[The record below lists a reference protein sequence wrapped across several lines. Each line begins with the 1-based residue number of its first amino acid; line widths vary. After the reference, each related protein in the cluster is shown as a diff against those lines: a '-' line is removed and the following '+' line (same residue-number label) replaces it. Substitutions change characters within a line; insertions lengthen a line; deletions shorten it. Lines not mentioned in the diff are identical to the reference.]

1 VFHTPFQSSP
11 LDLLTSSPITLV
23 SSSIPSVALSEREG
37 VNSVGMSYLNVPLR
51 KENRKF
57 QGFYASRQAIIE
69 NNLSKITNMSPHQL
83 ASLVESSYWQHHGY
97 AVKGFDWRSGKHSP
111 LGLLQVCIILRQMS
125 NIKRMHILH
134 NEENNS
140 VIYLFPLPYFSRL
153 TGCCCMCWRSHPSC
167 YIQDIS
173 IRPS

>member
-11 LDLLTSSPITLV
+11 LDLLTSSPITSV
-23 SSSIPSVALSEREG
+23 SSSISSVALSEREDM
-37 VNSVGMSYLNVPLR
+37 NSFDMSYLNVPLR

-69 NNLSKITNMSPHQL
+69 NNLSKIANMSPHQL

-111 LGLLQVCIILRQMS
+111 LGLLQVCILLRQMS
-125 NIKRMHILH
+125 K
-134 NEENNS
+134 
-140 VIYLFPLPYFSRL
+140 
-153 TGCCCMCWRSHPSC
+153 
-167 YIQDIS
+167 
-173 IRPS
+173 